1 MFETDAVAGFGE
13 IVCQRRSSA
22 LAKLRGPKG
31 RRLNRHRLAL
41 LAVAAAHDVRVLGVF
56 GSVARD
62 EEGLD
67 SDVDLLVDLPPEI
80 GLLGIARLQA
90 KLEELVGAPV
100 DLVAASDLKA
110 GVRAAVEQDLIP
122 L

>member
-62 EEGLD
+62 E
-67 SDVDLLVDLPPEI
+67 
-80 GLLGIARLQA
+80 
-90 KLEELVGAPV
+90 GALTATSTCWSICRRKSAFWVSP
-100 DLVAASDLKA
+100 AC
-110 GVRAAVEQDLIP
+110 R
-122 L
+122 